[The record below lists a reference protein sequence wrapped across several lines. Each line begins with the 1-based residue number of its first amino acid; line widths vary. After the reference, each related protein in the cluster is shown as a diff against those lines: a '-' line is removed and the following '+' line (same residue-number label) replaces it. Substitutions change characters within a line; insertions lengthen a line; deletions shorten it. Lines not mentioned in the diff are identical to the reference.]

1 MTSHVLRL
9 YALVAATVIF
19 FVTWAAVAA
28 HPWATAKPRTDPRL
42 RALAAREQ
50 RLRLE
55 SVRVQRVVERRF
67 ARYQRELRIRRS
79 EIARVLA
86 QQARARAAAAQA
98 ASVAASAA
106 APAAAA
112 APAVQVVHLP
122 PLVVTRTS

>member
-9 YALVAATVIF
+9 YALVAGTVIF

-28 HPWATAKPRTDPRL
+28 HPWATTQTKTDPRL
-42 RALAAREQ
+42 GALAAREQ
-50 RLRLE
+50 RLRVE
-55 SVRVQRVVERRF
+55 SVRVQRIVERRY
-67 ARYQRELRIRRS
+67 ARYRRELRVRRS

-86 QQARARAAAAQA
+86 RQARARAAASAQA
-98 ASVAASAA
+98 ASAAT
-106 APAAAA
+106 PAAAA